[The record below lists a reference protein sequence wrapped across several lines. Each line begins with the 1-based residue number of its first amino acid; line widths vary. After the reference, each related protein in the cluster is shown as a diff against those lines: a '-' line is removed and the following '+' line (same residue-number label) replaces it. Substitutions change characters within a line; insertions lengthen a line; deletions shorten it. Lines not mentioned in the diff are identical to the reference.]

1 MLPPGNPWGFPK
13 KNFNP
18 FGPAV
23 SPTIAKNFIIKK
35 KNLIFNLKIVRGK
48 KLLIVKTYGT
58 QTLNFRF
65 LSLKPRGLNIHF

>member
-35 KNLIFNLKIVRGK
+35 KNLIFNLKIV
-48 KLLIVKTYGT
+48 
-58 QTLNFRF
+58 NC
-65 LSLKPRGLNIHF
+65 